1 MTTCT
6 SKIIKFGED
15 GLQPMN
21 PSSQCLN
28 TSYLSLGII
37 GIAESEIPIDVE
49 KVMVPLRTDLLRVNP
64 AFSSVVVRKHGKQ
77 WWKRV
82 EVQYEDHVIV
92 PTFPQGLSPES
103 YTQYFEE
110 YLSKICLD
118 KLSET
123 RPLWE
128 LHIIKYPTQGAAGTF
143 AFKMHHALGD
153 GFSIMGALFSTL
165 KRADNTSLPLT
176 FPSTTS
182 RSKEKRNICKSGL
195 NFISGCFNTINDIVS
210 NMMHT
215 AWFGDRP
222 SAIRSGAHSVEC
234 LPVHITRIT
243 FSLDDISQVRTKLGV
258 TVNDVIIGIIF
269 HGTHL
274 YTKSVDEMLQNN
286 MWGNQFSFIHIP
298 IPSYSDGQKV
308 DLKDFILQAQK
319 IIQRNKTSMAVH
331 INGLLLSL
339 MGSLRG
345 TEAVSKYVHST
356 LKNTSFTVSNLIG
369 PTEKMAYA
377 DHPIS
382 NLYFTVTGSPQS
394 LVFLVMSYL
403 GKLTITISGEKGFID
418 LPLLVSCMN
427 KAFEKIVKE
436 AST

>member
-1 MTTCT
+1 MANCI
-6 SKIIKFGED
+6 SQIIQFGED
-15 GLQPMN
+15 GLEPMN

-37 GIAESEIPIDVE
+37 GIAESEIPIDVD
-49 KVMVPLRTDLLRVNP
+49 KIMLPLRTDLLRVNP
-64 AFSSVVVRKHGKQ
+64 AFSSIVVWKNGKQ
-77 WWKRV
+77 WWKQ
-82 EVQYEDHVIV
+82 VQVRFEDHVIV

-110 YLSKICLD
+110 YLSKISLD

-128 LHIIKYPTQGAAGTF
+128 LHIIKYPTKSAAGIL

-165 KRADNTSLPLT
+165 KRADNPSLPLT

-182 RSKEKRNICKSGL
+182 RSKEKKNICRSGL
-195 NFISGCFNTINDIVS
+195 SFVSGCFNTINDIATS
-210 NMMHT
+210 MMHT
-215 AWFGDRP
+215 ALFGDGP

-234 LPVHITRIT
+234 LPVHTTRIT

-258 TVNDVIIGIIF
+258 TVNDVVIGIIF
-269 HGTHL
+269 YGTHL
-274 YTKSVDEMLQNN
+274 YTKLMDQTSTKCRKTALVLLNTRMLIGYQSVDEMLEKN
-286 MWGNQFSFIHIP
+286 MWGNQFSFIHLP
-298 IPSYSDGQKV
+298 LPSYSDGQKV
-308 DLKDFILQAQK
+308 DLKEFILKAK
-319 IIQRNKTSMAVH
+319 KVIQRSRSSVAVH
-331 INGLLLSL
+331 INGMLISL

-345 TEAVSKYVHST
+345 PEAVSKYVHSV
-356 LKNTSFTVSNLIG
+356 LKNTSFAVSNLIG

-382 NLYFTVTGSPQS
+382 NIYFTVTGSPQ
-394 LVFLVMSYL
+394 VV
-403 GKLTITISGEKGFID
+403 
-418 LPLLVSCMN
+418 
-427 KAFEKIVKE
+427 
-436 AST
+436 

>member
-6 SKIIKFGED
+6 SKLIKFGED
-15 GLQPMN
+15 GLEPMN

-49 KVMVPLRTDLLRVNP
+49 KTMIR
-64 AFSSVVVRKHGKQ
+64 F
-77 WWKRV
+77 
-82 EVQYEDHVIV
+82 EDHVIV

-110 YLSKICLD
+110 YLSKICMD

-123 RPLWE
+123 QPLWE
-128 LHIIKYPTQGAAGTF
+128 LHIIKYPTRGAAGTF

-153 GFSIMGALFSTL
+153 GFSIMGAIFSTF
-165 KRADNTSLPLT
+165 KRVDNPSLPLT
-176 FPSTTS
+176 FPSTIS
-182 RSKEKRNICKSGL
+182 RSKVQRNIFNSGL
-195 NFISGCFNTINDIVS
+195 SFISQCFNTINDIVS
-210 NMMHT
+210 NVMHT

-222 SAIRSGAHSVEC
+222 SAIRSGAHLVEC

-243 FSLDDISQVRTKLGV
+243 FSLDDISQVRKKLGV
-258 TVNDVIIGIIF
+258 TVNDVIVGIIF

-274 YTKSVDEMLQNN
+274 YTKVMEDQTSSKFRKTALVLLNTRMLNGYQSVDEMLQKN
-286 MWGNQFSFIHIP
+286 MWGNQFSFIQIP
-298 IPSYSDGQKV
+298 LPSYSDGQNV
-308 DLKDFILQAQK
+308 DLKEFILQAKK
-319 IIQRNKTSMAVH
+319 IIQRNKTSIAVH

-345 TEAVSKYVHST
+345 SEAVSKYVHST
-356 LKNTSFTVSNLIG
+356 LKSSSFVVSNLIG
-369 PTEKMAYA
+369 PTEKIACA

-394 LVFLVMSYL
+394 LLFLVMSYL

-436 AST
+436 A